1 MVNLFDIFM
10 KKDESISNC
19 TSLEKNMTDI
29 HKELTE
35 LLLFSLKKN
44 LTTEQLHSDNKI
56 QQQQQQQQNQKKKT
70 FPPLK
75 IIKPFPVESSD
86 FPSND
91 FAYVTVVPIDYETN
105 SIMNETSSA
114 WCENLRSIH
123 SSRSNFDIVALFPT
137 SASKQQSYSQKYKCF
152 DKLMSVDESIHNF
165 FSNYQASKMDS
176 LVISKLWMFSLVQYK
191 RVIFMKYNIG
201 PVRNN
206 IYNYFFKDYYLNDGT
221 DKSIITP
228 KKLYTQSNDL
238 SPINADFMSLEPSIE
253 TAVDLLS
260 IYALGQWNVDIGW
273 MCYGPFDFDP
283 ASRMESFEDPNQ
295 PFKQYLVNKKK
306 EDHPWREPT
315 WSFDAS
321 WSDTGL
327 LFYYHYLLHPES
339 SGLINELDFDHSVI
353 EFVSIIY

>member
-1 MVNLFDIFM
+1 MADTDLFDIFM
-10 KKDESISNC
+10 KNNKSLFDCTESEN
-19 TSLEKNMTDI
+19 NMTNI
-29 HKELTE
+29 HKEVTE
-35 LLLFSLKKN
+35 LLLLSLKKN
-44 LTTEQLHSDNKI
+44 STESLLSDNKI
-56 QQQQQQQQNQKKKT
+56 QQQNQKKKT

-75 IIKPFPVESSD
+75 IIKSFPVETSD
-86 FPSND
+86 IPSND
-91 FAYVTVVPIDYETN
+91 FAYITVIPIDHETN
-105 SIMNETSSA
+105 SIVSETVLV
-114 WCENLRSIH
+114 WCQNLRSIH
-123 SSRSNFDIVALFPT
+123 IDRTNYDIVALFPT
-137 SASKQQSYSQKYKCF
+137 SPSKQQSYSEQYKCF
-152 DKLMSVDESIHNF
+152 DKLMSVDESIYNF

-191 RVIFMKYNIG
+191 RVIFMKYSIG

-228 KKLYTQSNDL
+228 KKLYTQSSEL

-260 IYALGQWNVDIGW
+260 LYALGKWDVNIGW

-283 ASRMESFEDPNQ
+283 DSRMESFEDPNES
-295 PFKQYLVNKKK
+295 FKQYLVNRKK
-306 EDHPWREPT
+306 EVHPWQEST

-327 LFYYHYLLHPES
+327 LFYYHYLKHPET
-339 SGLINELDFDHSVI
+339 SGLINEWDFDQSVI